1 MDKTPR
7 RIAVVTATRAE
18 YGLLRGLLTAVRADP
33 ALSLQTVVTGMHLE
47 ERFGHTAEEIRADG
61 FAIDAEVPLGLT
73 GDSGLDAA
81 LALARG
87 LDGMARAFD
96 RLRPDLVVVLGD
108 RFETLAPVQ
117 AALLQRIPIAHI
129 HGGELTEGVIDD
141 AVRHAVTKMAS
152 LHLVAAE
159 PFARRVRQLGEPAER
174 IFVVGAPGVDAVAK
188 LDPMPRDQ
196 IAADLDFEL
205 KAPLI
210 LATYHPETLGDLP
223 PAQAIAELLAALD
236 GIPEA
241 RIVFTGVNAD
251 PGHDTVSAAIAA
263 FAEGQPERV
272 RFRESMG
279 QRRYLSLMRLADA
292 VVGNSSSGIIEA
304 PAVGVPT
311 VNIGDRQKGRP
322 RAASVID
329 CGPGRSAIAAA
340 LARALD
346 PAFRAGIAGQAL
358 PYGGGGAA
366 ARIKDILATV
376 PLAGLVRK
384 PFIDIP
390 ENRS

>member
-1 MDKTPR
+1 MEGTPR

-33 ALSLQTVVTGMHLE
+33 ALSLQTVVTGTHLE
-47 ERFGHTAEEIRADG
+47 ERFGHTVEEIRADG

-108 RFETLAPVQ
+108 RFEILGPVQ
-117 AALLQRIPIAHI
+117 AALLQRIPVAHI

-152 LHLVAAE
+152 LHCVAAE
-159 PFARRVRQLGEPAER
+159 IFARRVRQLGEPPER
-174 IFVVGAPGVDAVAK
+174 IFVVGAPGVDAVAT
-188 LDPMPRDQ
+188 LEFLPRDR
-196 IAADLDFEL
+196 IAADLDLEL
-205 KAPLI
+205 GAPLI

-251 PGHDTVSAAIAA
+251 PGHDAVSAAIAA
-263 FAEGQPERV
+263 FAEARPGRV
-272 RFRESMG
+272 RFRESLG

-304 PAVGVPT
+304 PAAGVPT

-329 CGPGRSAIAAA
+329 CGPGRAAIAAA

-346 PAFRAGIAGQAL
+346 PAFKAGIAGQAL

-366 ARIKDILATV
+366 TRIKDILATV

-390 ENRS
+390 GSRS

>member
-1 MDKTPR
+1 MNGTPR

-18 YGLLRGLLTAVRADP
+18 YGLLKGLMAAVRADP
-33 ALSLQTVVTGMHLE
+33 ALVLQTVVSGMHLE
-47 ERFGHTAEEIRADG
+47 ERFGRTIREIEADG
-61 FAIDAEVPLGLT
+61 FAIDAEVPLGLA

-87 LDGMARAFD
+87 QEGMARAFD

-108 RFETLAPVQ
+108 RFEILAPVQ
-117 AALLQRIPIAHI
+117 AALLQRIPVAHI
-129 HGGELTEGVIDD
+129 HGGELTEGVLDD
-141 AVRHAVTKMAS
+141 AVRHAITKMAS
-152 LHLVAAE
+152 LHCVAAE
-159 PFARRVRQLGEPAER
+159 VFARRVRQLGEPPER
-174 IFVVGAPGVDAVAK
+174 IFVVGAPGVDAVAE
-188 LDPMPRDQ
+188 LDPLPRERL
-196 IAADLDFEL
+196 AADLDLEL
-205 KAPLI
+205 TAPLI

-223 PAQAIAELLAALD
+223 PTQAIAELLAALD
-236 GIPEA
+236 GIPDA

-251 PGHDTVSAAIAA
+251 PGRDVVSAAIATY
-263 FAEGQPERV
+263 AEARPDRV
-272 RFRESMG
+272 RFRESLG
-279 QRRYLSLMRLADA
+279 QRRYLSLMRLADV

-304 PAVGVPT
+304 PAAGVPT

-329 CGPGRSAIAAA
+329 CDPGRAAIAAA

-346 PAFRAGIAGQAL
+346 PAFGTGATGQAL

-376 PLAGLVRK
+376 PLAGLTRKSFVDLPEVR
-384 PFIDIP
+384 
-390 ENRS
+390 S